1 MADEKVVPCHY
12 CGTEIRVHSDE
23 TRLYADCPKCGKS
36 IGITHGSFNLNY
48 MDPMGENEE
57 ITAGHHAGFMT
68 IEEWNKLFRTNAIKA
83 IRWWEEVIANPLS
96 NPDECRETKNAAIEA
111 LKCMGTSRSITLD
124 GKRYHAVSAGRE
136 IRVTTVR
143 RPKARE

>member
-1 MADEKVVPCHY
+1 MADGRVVPCHC

-23 TRLYADCPKCGKS
+23 TRLNADCPKCGKS
-36 IGITHGSFNLNY
+36 IGIPHGSFNLTC
-48 MDPMGENEE
+48 MDLMGENEK

-83 IRWWEEVIANPLS
+83 IRRWEEVIANPLS
-96 NPDECRETKNAAIEA
+96 NPDECRETKNAAFGA

-124 GKRYHAVSAGRE
+124 GKRYRAISKGRE
-136 IRVTTVR
+136 IRVAPPR
-143 RPKARE
+143 RPKGEG